1 MYNNYYARVKLWQ
14 NEIYGIVN
22 LKENKITQIV
32 PDYFSSNFQITNNS
46 FHLSDEVKFLAPT
59 KPTKIICLGLNYI
72 DHAKELDMEIP
83 KEPIIFIKPSSAV
96 IGHKD
101 VIVYPQQTSQLDYEG
116 ELALVIKKKC
126 KNISS
131 EEAYEYILGFTC
143 FNDVTARDLQK
154 KDGQWTRAKSFDTFA
169 PIGPWIV
176 SGVDVSNLKIQTIL
190 NNKIVQ
196 DSNTKNMIFNVE
208 FVISFVSKIM
218 TLYPGD
224 VITLG
229 TPPGVGSMKRGDKV
243 VVKIENIGELENYV
257 V

>member
-1 MYNNYYARVKLWQ
+1 MENYYYARVKLGQ
-14 NEIYGIVN
+14 NEIYGIIN
-22 LKENKITQIV
+22 LKENKITQII
-32 PDYFSSNFQITNNS
+32 PDYFSPNFQITNNS
-46 FHLSDEVKFLAPT
+46 FHLSNEVKFLVPT
-59 KPTKIICLGLNYI
+59 IPSKIICLGLNYI
-72 DHAKELDMEIP
+72 NHAKELNMEIP

-101 VIVYPQQTSQLDYEG
+101 NIAYPPQTQQLDYEG

-126 KNISS
+126 KNISLK
-131 EEAYEYILGFTC
+131 EAYEYILGFTC
-143 FNDVTARDLQK
+143 FNDITARDLQK

-176 SGVDVSNLKIQTIL
+176 PGIDVSNLKIQTIL

-208 FVISFVSKIM
+208 FVVSFVSKIM
-218 TLYPGD
+218 TLFPGD
-224 VITLG
+224 VISLG
-229 TPPGVGSMKRGDKV
+229 TPPGVGPMNRGDKV
-243 VVKIENIGELENYV
+243 IVKIEKIGELENYV